1 MGLSEVLEASY
12 ATRILIY
19 LLREGP
25 SNKTTIQAGIRASPR
40 AIIDRTDELLQAGL
54 IMRAVEIRG
63 IRKARAQVY
72 SLTPPGKQVA
82 ELLSQ
87 IDEKVL
93 RARRTVQQKA

>member
-1 MGLSEVLEASY
+1 MSLSEVLEASY
-12 ATRILIY
+12 ATRILTY

-25 SNKTTIQAGIRASPR
+25 SNKTTIQVGIGASPR

-54 IMRAVEIRG
+54 IMQTVEIRG

-82 ELLSQ
+82 ELLAR
-87 IDEKVL
+87 IDEIVV
-93 RARRTVQQKA
+93 RAKKTPQVK

>member
-54 IMRAVEIRG
+54 IMKTVEIRG

-82 ELLSQ
+82 ELLAEADN
-87 IDEKVL
+87 IVT
-93 RARRTVQQKA
+93 RAKKFPQVKA